1 MKIAVLDY
9 TSGSVDVFEVD
20 EGMEGCVEYFLT
32 EEKGYNLDNI
42 HWMEVKAININIGV

>member
-9 TSGSVDVFEVD
+9 STGCVDIFEVP
-20 EGMEGCVEYFLT
+20 EGENIEWYLT
-32 EEKGYNLDNI
+32 EEKGYRSDLQDI